1 MKTMMK
7 TGFQELGRKRFDIV
21 NVSHATTPEV
31 EKSFGNATP
40 PLFNGD
46 SDVIIGTKPPT
57 RTSQV
62 YHNVPSYDTSSNMYR
77 ETEPSYN
84 EQLHPEQPMI
94 SSCSRSSIT
103 NGQFSSWESS
113 YSEQPYPEQPMTSNL

>member
-21 NVSHATTPEV
+21 NVSHTTTPEV

-46 SDVIIGTKPPT
+46 SDVIKGKKPPVKCIT
-57 RTSQV
+57 M
-62 YHNVPSYDTSSNMYR
+62 YHLILHLVR
-77 ETEPSYN
+77 ETEPSYS